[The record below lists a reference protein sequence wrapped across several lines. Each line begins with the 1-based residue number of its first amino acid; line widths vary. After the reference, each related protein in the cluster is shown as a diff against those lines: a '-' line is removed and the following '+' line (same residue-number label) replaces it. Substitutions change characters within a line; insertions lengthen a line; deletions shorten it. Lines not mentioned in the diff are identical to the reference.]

1 MGGGGDKGGGGG
13 EYRAKEANYGPG
25 ILAAVVAAAA
35 AGTIWGE
42 FATWAEVGSGK
53 WYPYL
58 HAAVT
63 FPIGMLVC
71 WALFKAT
78 GKKDRAGQVVAI
90 LLTLAAKWW
99 GDALYYGHAIAYVR
113 EVPFTGLLVLETLK
127 KLFPYKLLTGPP
139 A

>member
-1 MGGGGDKGGGGG
+1 MRVAAHKGR
-13 EYRAKEANYGPG
+13 EAEESRAKEANYVPG
-25 ILAAVVAAAA
+25 ILAAVVAADG

-78 GKKDRAGQVVAI
+78 GKKDRAGQVVSI

-99 GDALYYGHAIAYVR
+99 GDALYYGHAVASVLD
-113 EVPFTGLLVLETLK
+113 VPFTAYLASQHPNN
-127 KLFPYKLLTGPP
+127 LFTYTIPP
-139 A
+139 CPPS